1 MSLVYVLYKIKDYKL
16 KSDLEKSLRA
26 VQSFVN
32 KSADKSAKPNPNNIK
47 IFL

>member
-1 MSLVYVLYKIKDYKL
+1 MRLVYVLYKMKDYKL
-16 KSDLEKSLRA
+16 KSDFDKFLRA

-32 KSADKSAKPNPNNIK
+32 KSADKSAKLTPNNIK